1 MSEIKH
7 NRDEID
13 RIIKKMKDAKDK
25 GEKLSVT
32 LKKVSNVIQSEFFGE
47 AQKSLATLIEVEV
60 KKINK
65 EKENWQSL
73 IEQTEN
79 IASSLEKQDEKL
91 STAVQSN
98 TQLLA

>member
-7 NRDEID
+7 SREEID
-13 RIIKKMKDAKDK
+13 RIIKKMKDARDK
-25 GEKLSVT
+25 GEKLSAT
-32 LKKVSNVIQSEFFGE
+32 LKNVSTVIQSEFSGK
-47 AQKSLATLIEVEV
+47 AQESLAALIELEV

-65 EKENWQSL
+65 EKENWQIL

-79 IASSLEKQDEKL
+79 IASSMEDQDEKL

-98 TQLLA
+98 TQLLT